1 MRMKSRILFVDDE
14 AEVLESLARCVH
26 ARSGEWACEFVATGE
41 EALAR
46 LATEPFHVIV
56 ADMRMSGMDGATLL
70 QRVEQLVPDTVRV
83 MLTGSTD
90 LRTAVEAINRG
101 HVFHFLLKPCE
112 RDHLL
117 HSIAK
122 AVRQHHLQSAE
133 RNLLRAQLEHA
144 QKLGLIGQMSAGVAH
159 DLNNILGTIT
169 LLSDSSWRNDPAA
182 AESPELRQIHEAALN
197 AAALTRELTTFSRR
211 EADES
216 LTPLDLRE
224 VVNAAAI
231 LVKPLLQKQARLVVN
246 LPAEALPVLGDAGR
260 LKQILVNLVINA
272 RDATPPDGEI
282 TVEAERWEEPDG
294 GAAGPQVRL
303 TVRDTGRGM
312 DEATRQRMFEPFFT
326 TKTAGQGTGL
336 GLATVKELVDL
347 HHGRVEV
354 HSTPGQGTDFHIYL
368 PAQVT

>member
-14 AEVLESLARCVH
+14 VAVLESLARCVH
-26 ARSGEWACEFVATGE
+26 ARSTEWACEFVSTGE
-41 EALAR
+41 EALVR
-46 LATEPFHVIV
+46 LAVKPFHVIV
-56 ADMRMSGMDGATLL
+56 ADMRMPSMDGATLL
-70 QRVEQLVPDTVRV
+70 QRVEQLAPDTVRV
-83 MLTGSTD
+83 MLTGCAD
-90 LRTAVEAINRG
+90 LLTAVAAINRG

-117 HSIAK
+117 HSLAH
-122 AVRQHHLQSAE
+122 AVRQHHLQSAG

-144 QKLGLIGQMSAGVAH
+144 QKLGLIGQMAAGVAH
-159 DLNNILGTIT
+159 DLNNILATIT
-169 LLSDSSWRNDPAA
+169 LLSDTSWRNDPA

-197 AAALTRELTTFSRR
+197 AAALTQELTTFSRR
-211 EADES
+211 EADEPM
-216 LTPLDLRE
+216 TPLDLRE

-231 LVKPLLQKQARLVVN
+231 LVKPLLQKRARLVVK
-246 LPAEALPVLGDAGR
+246 LPAVALPVRGDAGR

-282 TVEAERWEEPDG
+282 TVKAERWEEPE
-294 GAAGPQVRL
+294 AGPQVRL

-326 TKTAGQGTGL
+326 TKAAGEGTGL

-347 HHGRVEV
+347 HHGRVAV
-354 HSTPGQGTDFHIYL
+354 HSTLGEGTTFHIYL
-368 PAQVT
+368 PAHVT

>member
-1 MRMKSRILFVDDE
+1 MKTRVLFVDDE
-14 AEVLESLARCVH
+14 VAVLESLARCVH
-26 ARSGEWACEFVATGE
+26 GRRTEWACEFVSNGK

-46 LATEPFHVIV
+46 LAAKPYHVIV
-56 ADMRMSGMDGATLL
+56 ADMRMPGMDGATLL
-70 QRVEQLVPDTVRV
+70 QRVEQLAPDTVRV

-90 LRTAVEAINRG
+90 LRTAMEAINRG

-133 RNLLRAQLEHA
+133 RNLLRAKLEHA
-144 QKLGLIGQMSAGVAH
+144 QKLGLIGQMTAGVAH

-169 LLSDSSWRNDPAA
+169 LLSDTSWRNDPAA
-182 AESPELRQIHEAALN
+182 GSPELWEIHEAALN
-197 AAALTRELTTFSRR
+197 AVALTRELTTFSRR
-211 EADES
+211 EADEPM
-216 LTPLDLRE
+216 TRLDLRE
-224 VVNAAAI
+224 VVHAAAI
-231 LVKPLLQKQARLVVN
+231 LVKPLLQKRARLVVN
-246 LPAEALPVLGDAGR
+246 LPAVALPVLGDSGR

-272 RDATPPDGEI
+272 RDATPPHGEI
-282 TVEAERWEEPDG
+282 IIEAEPWEDPN
-294 GAAGPQVRL
+294 AGPRVRL
-303 TVRDTGRGM
+303 TVRDKGRGM

-326 TKTAGQGTGL
+326 TKAAGQGTGL

-354 HSTPGQGTDFHIYL
+354 HSAPGEGTTFHIYL
-368 PAQVT
+368 PAHVT

>member
-1 MRMKSRILFVDDE
+1 MRMKPRILFVDDE
-14 AEVLESLARCVH
+14 AAVLESLARCVH
-26 ARSGEWACEFVATGE
+26 ARSGEWACEFVATGG

-46 LATEPFHVIV
+46 LETEPFHVIV
-56 ADMRMSGMDGATLL
+56 ADMRMPGMDGATLL
-70 QRVEQLVPDTVRV
+70 QRVEQLAPDTVRV

-90 LRTAVEAINRG
+90 LRTAVAAINRG

-117 HSIAK
+117 HSLAQ

-144 QKLGLIGQMSAGVAH
+144 QKLGLIGQMAAGVAH
-159 DLNNILGTIT
+159 DLNNILATIT
-169 LLSDSSWRNDPAA
+169 LLSDTSWRNDPA
-182 AESPELRQIHEAALN
+182 AESPELRQVHEAALN
-197 AAALTRELTTFSRR
+197 AAALTQELTTFSRR
-211 EADES
+211 EVEEP
-216 LTPLDLRE
+216 LKPLDLRE

-231 LVKPLLQKQARLVVN
+231 LVKPLLQKRARLLVK
-246 LPAEALPVLGDAGR
+246 LPAVALSVRGDAGR

-272 RDATPPDGEI
+272 RDATPLHGEI
-282 TVEAERWEEPDG
+282 SIEAERWKEPE
-294 GAAGPQVRL
+294 AGPQVRL

-326 TKTAGQGTGL
+326 TKGAGQGTGL

-354 HSTPGQGTDFHIYL
+354 LSTPGQGTTFHIYL
-368 PAQVT
+368 PAYAT

>member
-1 MRMKSRILFVDDE
+1 MEMRSRILFVDDE

-26 ARSGEWACEFVATGE
+26 SRSGEWACEFVASGR

-46 LATEPFHVIV
+46 LAEEPFHVIV
-56 ADMRMSGMDGATLL
+56 ADMRMPGMDGATLL
-70 QRVEQLVPDTVRV
+70 QRVRQVAPETVRV
-83 MLTGSTD
+83 MLTGSTE
-90 LRTAVEAINRG
+90 LWTAVEAINRG

-112 RDHLL
+112 RDQLL
-117 HSIAK
+117 HSVTK
-122 AVRQHHLQSAE
+122 AVRQHQLQSAE

-144 QKLGLIGQMSAGVAH
+144 QKLGLIGQMAAGVAH
-159 DLNNILGTIT
+159 DLNNILATIT
-169 LLSDSSWRNDPAA
+169 LLSDTSWRNDPA

-211 EADES
+211 EADER

-231 LVKPLLQKQARLVVN
+231 LVKPLLQKQARLVVK

-272 RDATPPDGEI
+272 RDATPADGEI
-282 TVEAERWEEPDG
+282 TVEAERWEEPEG
-294 GAAGPQVRL
+294 GPQVRL

-336 GLATVKELVDL
+336 GLATVQELVDH
-347 HHGRVEV
+347 HHGRVAV
-354 HSTPGQGTDFHIYL
+354 LSTPGQGTTFHIYL
-368 PAQVT
+368 PAHIT